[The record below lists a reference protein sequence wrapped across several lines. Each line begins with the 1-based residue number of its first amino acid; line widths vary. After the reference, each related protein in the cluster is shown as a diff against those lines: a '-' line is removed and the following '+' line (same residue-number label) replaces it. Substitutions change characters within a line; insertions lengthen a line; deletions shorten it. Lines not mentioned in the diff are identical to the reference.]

1 VQLYIRKVKQIM
13 MTTIRHVQRWLGRAR
28 PLAAL
33 LPLALALLL
42 AACSNGGG
50 SSGGGY

>member
-1 VQLYIRKVKQIM
+1 
-13 MTTIRHVQRWLGRAR
+13 MTTIRRVTLWLHRVR

-33 LPLALALLL
+33 LPLALLL
-42 AACSNGGG
+42 AACSSGGG

>member
-1 VQLYIRKVKQIM
+1 M
-13 MTTIRHVQRWLGRAR
+13 ETTIVRRMQLWIERAR

-42 AACSNGGG
+42 AACNSGGG
-50 SSGGGY
+50 SSGGAKY